1 MNSAFG
7 LTRTS
12 VQRNHALIAPD
23 SHVSAPLPG
32 WTGTSGIILISPQ
45 MGARFA
51 MFFAQME
58 AGAESALPSAGM
70 QRFAYVIEGK
80 AEVTSRTGKS
90 MLVPGGYAYFPADAS
105 HSIRAAETARLLL
118 FEKPFSPMQDGLKP
132 REVIGRTDAV
142 EAAPFLGDPDAMLK
156 TLLPVE
162 PAFDMAV
169 NLFAF
174 QPGTTLP
181 FAETHVMEHGLLM
194 VEGGGIYR
202 LDDRWYP
209 VGKGDVIWMA
219 PYCPQWFVAA
229 GKTPSAY
236 LYYKDIHRDPLV
248 MK

>member
-45 MGARFA
+45 MGARFS

-58 AGAESALPSAGM
+58 AGGESALPGSGM
-70 QRFAYVIEGK
+70 QRFAYVIEGQ
-80 AEVTSRTGKS
+80 AEVASRNGKS
-90 MLVPGGYAYFPADAS
+90 LLEPGGYAYFPADVS
-105 HSIRAAETARLLL
+105 HSIRAAETVRLVL
-118 FEKPFSPMQDGLKP
+118 FEKPFSPMPDGSTP
-132 REVIGRTDAV
+132 HEVIGRADAV

-156 TLLPVE
+156 VLLPVE

-181 FAETHVMEHGLLM
+181 FVETHVMEHGLLM
-194 VEGGGIYR
+194 VQGGGVYR
-202 LDDRWYP
+202 LDERWYP
-209 VGKGDVIWMA
+209 VGQGDAIWMA
-219 PYCPQWFVAA
+219 PFCPQWFVAA

-248 MK
+248 MR